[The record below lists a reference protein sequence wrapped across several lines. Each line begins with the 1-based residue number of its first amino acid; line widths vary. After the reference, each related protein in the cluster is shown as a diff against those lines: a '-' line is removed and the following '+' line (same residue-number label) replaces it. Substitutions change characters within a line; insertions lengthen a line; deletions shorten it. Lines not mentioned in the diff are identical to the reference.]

1 MTEEQAK
8 SSQPESMENI
18 LKSIKNI
25 ISGDG
30 DKGNKEGKMAK
41 NSKPAVN
48 EDVLEL
54 TERIDE
60 SPATKQEAPAIT
72 PQPETRAEK
81 QVNEEPTII
90 TGPKASFTDNKKD
103 VLKDI
108 DAALGGPA
116 NNSRASEPAPA
127 PSSKEVFATKA
138 EPAPAKR
145 ETGAP
150 LNPELVSE
158 QAANSTRESLKNLME
173 SFPKPN
179 IQSPPLRSG
188 STVEDLVVESLKPM
202 MAEWLNQNLPII
214 VKQIVERE
222 VKKLIPKD

>member
-1 MTEEQAK
+1 MTQVQAK
-8 SSQPESMENI
+8 SAQPESMENI

-30 DKGNKEGKMAK
+30 DKEGKMAK
-41 NSKPAVN
+41 NSKAAVN

-54 TERIDE
+54 TQRIDE
-60 SPATKQEAPAIT
+60 APAKEET
-72 PQPETRAEK
+72 PAVVAAPQAPIEK
-81 QVNEEPTII
+81 PVREEPTII
-90 TGPKASFTDNKKD
+90 SGPKASFADNKKD

-108 DAALGGPA
+108 DAALGSPA
-116 NNSRASEPAPA
+116 NKPPASEPPSSRESFAPQAPA
-127 PSSKEVFATKA
+127 RKEAA
-138 EPAPAKR
+138 
-145 ETGAP
+145 AP

-158 QAANSTRESLKNLME
+158 QAANSTRESLKNLMD